1 MKYEDLIIGLIWA
14 LKGFL
19 SPTQLVLLTAAS
31 DPLPLCWPLL
41 LSLSSLCSPSLCS
54 LCHAQLFLAAVP
66 PAGRRRSVLSPPP
79 FTSLPLHLS
88 APSLCLSPFISSCSL
103 IRLCPLHIYVF
114 CLFVPLLFISH
125 PPTPSRLWAPISF
138 FVLQSASLHPPHPPL
153 PRAFVP
159 RKKIGVIWNASL

>member
-31 DPLPLCWPLL
+31 DPLFPSADPSFSPFL
-41 LSLSSLCSPSLCS
+41 LSALLPSAASVTHSCFCRPSL
-54 LCHAQLFLAAVP
+54 LPAAAALF
-66 PAGRRRSVLSPPP
+66 LSPPP

-88 APSLCLSPFISSCSL
+88 APSLCLGPFISSSSL
-103 IRLCPLHIYVF
+103 IRLCPLLIYAF
-114 CLFVPLLFISH
+114 CLFVPLLFI
-125 PPTPSRLWAPISF
+125 PPAPPHSRLWALLSF

-159 RKKIGVIWNASL
+159 RKKIGVI